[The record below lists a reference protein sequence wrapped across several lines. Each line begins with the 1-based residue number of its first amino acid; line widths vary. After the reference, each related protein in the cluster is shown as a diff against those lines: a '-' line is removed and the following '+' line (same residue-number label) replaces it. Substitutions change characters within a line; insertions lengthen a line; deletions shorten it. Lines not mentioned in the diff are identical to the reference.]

1 MSKTK
6 DVFCTTSRKSATHFM
21 GIVLGNIFLLNRKAP
36 ESSPEAAVTKK
47 SVVVRYHLGNIPPDQ
62 RWQYCT
68 CV

>member
-47 SVVVRYHLGNIPPDQ
+47 A
-62 RWQYCT
+62 
-68 CV
+68 